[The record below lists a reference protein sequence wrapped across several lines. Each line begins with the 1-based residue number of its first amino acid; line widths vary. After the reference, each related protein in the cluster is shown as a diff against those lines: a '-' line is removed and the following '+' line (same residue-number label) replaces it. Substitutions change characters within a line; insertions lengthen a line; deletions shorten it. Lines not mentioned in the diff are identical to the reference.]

1 MMKLKRH
8 ILAVDDNP
16 GVRTALELLLSRR
29 FERVTTVAD
38 PSDLNHILSA
48 SAPDAV
54 LLDMNFK
61 SAVNNGNEGLY
72 WLSEIKRRNPDIPVI
87 LMTAYADIELA
98 VRGIKQG
105 AADFVVKPWDNDR
118 LISTIESLLT
128 FRRKTQQ
135 PSEVIMDWGVADE
148 MQALRAFVEKVAPTD
163 ANILITGEN
172 GTGKEVLAREIHR
185 MSRRAQQSMLTVD
198 MGSLSESL
206 FESELFGHVK
216 GSFTGALS
224 DRRGKLEEASG
235 GTLFMDEIANLP
247 LHLQSKLLTALQSR
261 KVTPIGSNKLT
272 DIDIR
277 LICATN
283 ADIDTLV
290 AEGRF
295 REDLLYRINT
305 IRISLPPLR
314 ERRADIP
321 VLAERFL
328 KEYAGLYNRPVQS
341 ISPEALSLLSSH
353 SWPGN
358 VRELRHAVEKAVI
371 VAEESELRPD
381 DFTLSVPKSASA
393 PQPAADVT
401 LADMEKT
408 MIRAAIDDCNGNL
421 SAAATRLGITRQTLY
436 NKMKRYGI

>member
-1 MMKLKRH
+1 MKLKRH
-8 ILAVDDNP
+8 ILAVDDNA

-29 FERVTTVAD
+29 FDRVTTIAD
-38 PSDLNHILSA
+38 PSQLSHILA
-48 SAPDAV
+48 SDPPDVV

-72 WLSEIKRRNPDIPVI
+72 WLSEIKRRNDTVPII

-128 FRRKTQQ
+128 FRRHTPQA
-135 PSEVIMDWGVADE
+135 SADGMDWGVTDS
-148 MQALRAFVEKVAPTD
+148 MHALRAFVEKVAPTD

-172 GTGKEVLAREIHR
+172 GTGKEVLAKEIHR
-185 MSRRAQQSMLTVD
+185 ISRRSRQSMLTVD

-206 FESELFGHVK
+206 FESELFGHVR
-216 GSFTGALS
+216 GAFTGALA
-224 DRRGKLEEASG
+224 DRRGKLEEASQ

-247 LHLQSKLLTALQSR
+247 VHLQSKLLTALQSR
-261 KVTPIGSNKLT
+261 KITPIGSNKLI

-283 ADIDTLV
+283 ADIDSYV

-314 ERRADIP
+314 ERREDIP
-321 VLAERFL
+321 VLAGRFL
-328 KEYAGLYNRPVQS
+328 REYAALYNRPVET
-341 ISPEALSLLSSH
+341 ISPEALQILTAH
-353 SWPGN
+353 PWPGN
-358 VRELRHAVEKAVI
+358 VRELRHSVEKAVI
-371 VAEESELRPD
+371 VGEGSMLRPE
-381 DFTLSVPKSASA
+381 DFTLTPSR
-393 PQPAADVT
+393 PQTLSQSPADLT
-401 LADMEKT
+401 LADMEKN
-408 MIRAAIDDCNGNL
+408 MIRSAIHDCQGNL
-421 SAAATRLGITRQTLY
+421 SAAATRLGISRQTLY

>member
-48 SAPDAV
+48 GAPDAV

-393 PQPAADVT
+393 SQPAADVT

-421 SAAATRLGITRQTLY
+421 SAAASRLGITRQTLY

>member
-1 MMKLKRH
+1 MKLKRH

-29 FERVTTVAD
+29 FDRVTTIAH
-38 PSDLNHILSA
+38 PSQLSHILA
-48 SAPDAV
+48 SDPPDVV

-72 WLSEIKRRNPDIPVI
+72 WLSEIKRRNDTVPII

-128 FRRKTQQ
+128 FRRHTPQA
-135 PSEVIMDWGVADE
+135 SVDGMDWGVTDS

-172 GTGKEVLAREIHR
+172 GTGKEVLAKEIHR
-185 MSRRAQQSMLTVD
+185 ISRRSRQSMLTVD

-206 FESELFGHVK
+206 FESELFGHVR
-216 GSFTGALS
+216 GAFTGALA
-224 DRRGKLEEASG
+224 DRRGKLEEASQ

-247 LHLQSKLLTALQSR
+247 VHLQSKLLTALQSR
-261 KVTPIGSNKLT
+261 KITPIGSNKLI

-283 ADIDTLV
+283 ADIDSYV

-314 ERRADIP
+314 ERREDIP
-321 VLAERFL
+321 VLAGRFL
-328 KEYAGLYNRPVQS
+328 REYAALYNRPVET
-341 ISPEALSLLSSH
+341 ISPEALQILTAH
-353 SWPGN
+353 PWPGN
-358 VRELRHAVEKAVI
+358 VRELRHSVEKAVI
-371 VAEESELRPD
+371 VGEGSMLRPE
-381 DFTLSVPKSASA
+381 DFTLTPSR
-393 PQPAADVT
+393 PQTLSQSPADLT
-401 LADMEKT
+401 LADMEKN
-408 MIRAAIDDCNGNL
+408 MIRSAIHDCQGNL

-436 NKMKRYGI
+436 NKLKRYGI

>member
-1 MMKLKRH
+1 MKLKRH

-29 FERVTTVAD
+29 FDRITTVAD
-38 PSDLNHILSA
+38 PSALSHVLA
-48 SAPDAV
+48 SDPPDV
-54 LLDMNFK
+54 MLLDMNFK
-61 SAVNNGNEGLY
+61 STVNNGNEGLY
-72 WLSEIKRRNPDIPVI
+72 WLSEIKRRKPEIPVV

-105 AADFVVKPWDNDR
+105 AADFIVKPWDNDR

-128 FRRKTQQ
+128 FRHKVPAT
-135 PSEVIMDWGVADE
+135 SAELMDWGVTDE
-148 MQALRAFVEKVAPTD
+148 MQVLRSFVEKVAPTD

-185 MSRRAQQSMLTVD
+185 ISRRAPQSMLTVD

-216 GSFTGALS
+216 GAFTGALS
-224 DRRGKLEEASG
+224 DRKGKLEEASG

-247 LHLQSKLLTALQSR
+247 IHLQSKLLTALQSR
-261 KVTPIGSNKLT
+261 KVTPIGSNRLIDT
-272 DIDIR
+272 DIR

-283 ADIDTLV
+283 ADIDSYV

-314 ERRADIP
+314 ERREDIP
-321 VLAERFL
+321 VLAMRFL
-328 KEYAGLYNRPVQS
+328 KEYAALYNRSVEA
-341 ISPEALSLLSSH
+341 ITPEAMRLLEAH

-371 VAEESELRPD
+371 VGEGSMLGAA
-381 DFTLSVPKSASA
+381 DFTLTPSR
-393 PQPAADVT
+393 PQPLSPPSADLT

-408 MIRAAIDDCNGNL
+408 MIRTAIDDCNGNL